1 MNPIMSN
8 ELKCCVLVH
17 GPENEV
23 AAFTGEF
30 ARDQFQA
37 HLPIPA
43 DAEPQKSCE
52 PIYKSRRLAEEHWGT
67 RFIYQPRPG
76 ISIHLGVPPIVENQL
91 RRIAQ
96 ERYEGYRLPNP
107 DDGVALITFT
117 VPTDPPALW
126 ADHVIRRHYERGLR
140 FMFRWW
146 DQDNY
151 HRCVRCGALD
161 GICLRAGAF
170 WSIDGGD
177 HSACWYGEN
186 RCHCSGEC
194 NTRVPGAEADDDAMV
209 SMTAFVDDPA
219 IRVVSTFRTGRRSM
233 MRLEAMVGDAD
244 RVIQEINCINHVLHP
259 QLPVEQE

>member
-1 MNPIMSN
+1 MSN
-8 ELKCCVLVH
+8 ELKCHVLTY
-17 GPENEV
+17 GPGSEV
-23 AAFTGEF
+23 ATFTDEF
-30 ARDQFQA
+30 ERDRLQA
-37 HLPIPA
+37 HLPIAP
-43 DAEPQKSCE
+43 DAEPRTPCE
-52 PIYKSRRLAEEHWGT
+52 PIYRSRRLAEEHWGT
-67 RFIYQPRPG
+67 RFIYDHPG
-76 ISIHLGVPPIVENQL
+76 VSIQRGLSPIIESEL
-91 RRIAQ
+91 RRIEQ
-96 ERYEGYRLPNP
+96 ERYEGYHLPNP
-107 DDGVALITFT
+107 GDAVALITFT

-126 ADHVIRRHYERGLR
+126 ADHVIRHHYERGLR

-177 HSACWYGEN
+177 HSACWYGET

-194 NTRVPGAEADDDAMV
+194 HTRVPGAEADDDAMV
-209 SMTAFVDDPA
+209 SMTAFVDGPA

-233 MRLEAMVGDAD
+233 MRLGAMAGDAD
-244 RVIQEINCINHVLHP
+244 RVIQDINSMNQVLHP

>member
-1 MNPIMSN
+1 MSN
-8 ELKCCVLVH
+8 ELKCNILIC

-30 ARDQFQA
+30 AREQFQA

-43 DAEPQKSCE
+43 NAEPRKACE

-67 RFIYQPRPG
+67 RFIYEPRQG
-76 ISIHLGVPPIVENQL
+76 ISIHRGLSPLVEREL
-91 RRIAQ
+91 RRIEQ
-96 ERYEGYRLPNP
+96 ERYEDYRPPNP
-107 DDGVALITFT
+107 NDDAVALIAFG

-126 ADHVIRRHYERGLR
+126 ADHVIRQHHECGLR
-140 FMFRWW
+140 FMFRWR

-177 HSACWYGEN
+177 HSACWYGET
-186 RCHCSGEC
+186 RCPCSGQHSV
-194 NTRVPGAEADDDAMV
+194 RVPAAEGDDDAMV
-209 SMTAFVDDPA
+209 SMTAFVDGSA
-219 IRVVSTFRTGRRSM
+219 IRVVSTFRTGRRSTL
-233 MRLEAMVGDAD
+233 RLGIRHGDP
-244 RVIQEINCINHVLHP
+244 VCTVQEINAMNHVLSSP
-259 QLPVEQE
+259 LPVDQE